1 MGGRQ
6 SYRGMTLL
14 ELLVVIVII
23 AVLLVGV
30 GLSVGLSG
38 RGTVKE
44 EAERLAMSLET
55 VALSAR
61 TTGKKYAW
69 SHSVDA
75 YQFWE
80 QATDGEW
87 TVITQNSDFRSRK
100 LPETIRFADVLWEGQ
115 AVLPGQRIVFSMMPP
130 ILNLGIAG
138 TDARYRVLA
147 TPAGSIRTSKEP
159 EGVPKQ

>member
-1 MGGRQ
+1 
-6 SYRGMTLL
+6 MTLL

-30 GLSVGLSG
+30 GLSVGSSG

-61 TTGKKYAW
+61 TSAKKYAW

-80 QATDGEW
+80 QAADGEW
-87 TVITQNSDFRSRK
+87 TVITQNSDFRARK
-100 LPETIRFADVLWEGQ
+100 LPDAIRFADVFWEGQ
-115 AVLPGQRIVFSMMPP
+115 AILPGQRIVFSMMPP
-130 ILNLGIAG
+130 VLNIAILG

-147 TPAGSIRTSKEP
+147 SPAGSIRTSKEP
-159 EGVPKQ
+159 EVVPKQ